1 MVFHLCEAHATS
13 HFDQLLNHGYLA
25 VDFFFALS
33 GFVIGYAYD
42 DRWGRMTVGG
52 FFKRRLI
59 RLQPMVVLGMAVG
72 AALFYF
78 QDCDMW
84 PVHAVPVWKMLAV
97 MLVGM
102 TLLPVPV
109 SMDVRGWQ
117 EMHPLNGPGWSLFY
131 EYCANILYALVVRR
145 FPKWLLGVLVAV
157 SGATLIR
164 FALTSPSG
172 DIIGGWSLTAEQL
185 GVGFTRMMYPFF
197 GGLLLSRL
205 VRPGH
210 VRRAFWWCSLGLVA
224 LLAVPRVG
232 GTEHLWQNGLYDALV
247 VVVLFPLIVWTGA
260 SGTVTGRSARVCE
273 FLGDISYPIYITHY
287 PLVYTYTAWVRNHG
301 LTLGE
306 AWPAAAGTVVVS
318 VLLAYAALKW
328 HAVQHEVQPFLQLI
342 VNRELKVQ
350 SVLGGLGVQC
360 AAVGALRGAN
370 VYMVAVIASQLF
382 FVFGLQTVAAN
393 VGIRGIQAVLGI
405 PALVQL
411 LEPGLQLFIAA
422 GADYAYIA

>member
-1 MVFHLCEAHATS
+1 MPQTSLPSAAYADSKPHYDILDGLRGVAALLVVVFHLCEAHATS

-197 GGLLLSRL
+197 GGLLLSGRRRALPAHRL
-205 VRPGH
+205 DGCERYGDGAFGACLRVSWRYLLSDLYHPLPARLHLHGVGAQPWPHARRGMARCGRHGRRERPAGLRRAEM
-210 VRRAFWWCSLGLVA
+210 VRRAGA
-224 LLAVPRVG
+224 PLAPAQIHVG
-232 GTEHLWQNGLYDALV
+232 T
-247 VVVLFPLIVWTGA
+247 
-260 SGTVTGRSARVCE
+260 
-273 FLGDISYPIYITHY
+273 
-287 PLVYTYTAWVRNHG
+287 
-301 LTLGE
+301 
-306 AWPAAAGTVVVS
+306 
-318 VLLAYAALKW
+318 
-328 HAVQHEVQPFLQLI
+328 
-342 VNRELKVQ
+342 
-350 SVLGGLGVQC
+350 
-360 AAVGALRGAN
+360 
-370 VYMVAVIASQLF
+370 AVIRVPASRRF
-382 FVFGLQTVAAN
+382 
-393 VGIRGIQAVLGI
+393 RGSGR
-405 PALVQL
+405 
-411 LEPGLQLFIAA
+411 
-422 GADYAYIA
+422 